1 MSDAVPQM
9 LRERLQWLVWRMEQ
23 HPGEKKPRKVPYYA
37 NGRRRT
43 GEQGSPEDRAA
54 LAGYDD
60 AMAACAAGGYSGA
73 GFAFLPGDGLIGI
86 DLDGMIDADTGEI
99 CERGA
104 GIIEAC
110 ASYTELS
117 PSGRGVHI
125 IVAGETE
132 TFKSNAAGIEV
143 FCGRQFFTFTG
154 RHYAG
159 TPADVQPIAPE
170 VLRRLRA
177 TVEQARQV
185 GAKLSAARPVES
197 AAAKVES
204 ALAFV
209 SPDCGYDEWIRIG
222 MAIHAELGEAGLS
235 VWEAWSAKSDKFPSA
250 RELAAHWKSFRPGA
264 VTGATLYGLATA
276 AGWRAPRAIGG
287 AAPRAGKAPGGAPG
301 ARQEAEW
308 PDPMMPGAMRVPMIP
323 CRLLPGWIGDMA
335 AAVADSTQTPEAMAT
350 MMGLSILATALQRRF
365 EVAPYG
371 EADEY
376 TEPANLWTL
385 TAMPSGARKTA
396 VINALAAPLMRWEK
410 LERDRM
416 RSEIARVSAARAVA
430 LRRIEKLT
438 RDAANAET
446 DDARRRLRDEI
457 QREKENLPEEIH
469 APKLFTGDVT
479 AETLQA
485 LLVKHGERMAVLTDE
500 AGIFMVMAGLYS
512 GGQASL
518 DVFLQAHA
526 GSPVRVDRA
535 EREAYLERP
544 ALSFGL
550 ALQPGILADVASGRR
565 FRDSGL
571 LARFLYAMPASNVG
585 QRDVRRRVPIPEA
598 VRNLY
603 EARLFALL
611 ENRPLLPGKPRVL
624 PFTDPA
630 RETWLDFA
638 EEIER
643 AQGEGGKLESISD
656 WTGKLP
662 GAAARIAGL
671 FELAEVGLSAESVSE
686 SAVARAVEIARLLI
700 PHAQEA
706 FGLLGADV
714 ADADAMA
721 IVRWARAE
729 SVASFK
735 RSTCQKAM
743 EGRFRNV
750 ARLMAAAQRLI
761 ERDVLRE
768 VKEPNRGAPP
778 SVWYLINPKCL
789 ST

>member
-1 MSDAVPQM
+1 MTGASIPKL
-9 LRERLQWLVWRMEQ
+9 LRDRPQWLLWRFEQ

-43 GEQGSPEDRAA
+43 GEQGAAADRTTLVSFEAA
-54 LAGYDD
+54 AQASGD
-60 AMAACAAGGYSGA
+60 YSGL

-86 DLDGMIDADTGEI
+86 DLDGMIDAETGEI
-99 CERGA
+99 CERGG

-125 IVAGETE
+125 ICSGETE

-159 TPADVQPIAPE
+159 APADVRPIPPE

-177 TVEQARQV
+177 TVEQARQ
-185 GAKLSAARPVES
+185 GHKSAAPAPLPQS
-197 AAAKVES
+197 GAAKVES
-204 ALAFV
+204 ALAYV
-209 SPDCGYDEWIRIG
+209 SPDCGYDDWIAIG
-222 MAIHAELGEAGLS
+222 MAVHAELGAAGFA
-235 VWEAWSAKSDKFPSA
+235 VWDAWSARSEKYPGE
-250 RELAAHWKSFRPGA
+250 RELRGHWKSFRPGA
-264 VTGATLYGLATA
+264 ITGATLYGRATA
-276 AGWRAPRAIGG
+276 AGWRAPRAPEDKAPAAPERAPG
-287 AAPRAGKAPGGAPG
+287 AAPAQPEP
-301 ARQEAEW
+301 EW
-308 PDPMMPGAMRVPMIP
+308 PEPMMPGAMKVPGIP
-323 CRLLPGWIGDMA
+323 CALLPGWVGEMA
-335 AAVADSTQTPEAMAT
+335 AAVADSTQTPEAMST
-350 MMGLSILATALQRRF
+350 MLALSVLGTVLQRRF

-371 EADEY
+371 EDDEY
-376 TEPANLWTL
+376 TEPVNLWTL

-416 RSEIARVSAARAVA
+416 RSEIARVFAVRAVA

-457 QREKENLPEEIH
+457 QREKEYLPEEIH
-469 APKLFTGDVT
+469 AQKLFGGDTT
-479 AETLQA
+479 AEATQTQ
-485 LLVKHGERMAVLTDE
+485 LVRQGERFAILTDE
-500 AGIFMVMAGLYS
+500 GGIFLVMAGLYS

-535 EREAYLERP
+535 DREAYLERP

-550 ALQPGILADVASGRR
+550 ALQPGIMADVASGRR

-571 LARFLYAMPASNVG
+571 LARFLYAMPESNVG
-585 QRDVRRRVPIPEA
+585 RRDVRRRVAIPEV
-598 VRNLY
+598 VRSAY
-603 EARLFALL
+603 EAGLFALL
-611 ENRPLLPGKPRVL
+611 EKRPLVPGKPRLL

-656 WTGKLP
+656 WTSKLP

-671 FELAEVGLSAESVSE
+671 IEIAESGLAAESVSE
-686 SAVARAVEIARLLI
+686 TAVARAVRLARLLI

-714 ADADAMA
+714 ADADAIA
-721 IVRWARAE
+721 ILRWARAE
-729 SVASFK
+729 GLASFK

-750 ARLMAAAQRLI
+750 ARLTAAAQRLI

-768 VKEPNRGAPP
+768 IKVPNKGAPP
-778 SVWYLINPKCL
+778 SVWYQINPKCL

>member
-1 MSDAVPQM
+1 MQAIPRS
-9 LRERLQWLVWRMEQ
+9 LRERSQWLLWRFEQ
-23 HPGEKKPRKVPYYA
+23 HPGEKKPRKVPYYTD
-37 NGRRRT
+37 GRRRT
-43 GEQGSPEDRAA
+43 GEQGSAADRAG
-54 LAGYDD
+54 LVSFE
-60 AMAACAAGGYSGA
+60 AAAQASADYSGL
-73 GFAFLPGDGLIGI
+73 GFAFLPGDSLIGI
-86 DLDGMIDADTGEI
+86 DLDGMIDAETGEI

-104 GIIEAC
+104 DIIEAC

-125 IVAGETE
+125 IVEGETE

-154 RHYAG
+154 RHYPG
-159 TPADVQPIAPE
+159 TPDDVRPIAPE

-177 TVEQARQV
+177 TVEQTRQGGK
-185 GAKLSAARPVES
+185 GAAPAPLPQSGT
-197 AAAKVES
+197 AKVES
-204 ALAFV
+204 ALAYV
-209 SPDCGYDEWIRIG
+209 SPDCGYDDWIAIG
-222 MAIHAELGEAGLS
+222 MAVHAELGAAGFA
-235 VWEAWSAKSDKFPSA
+235 VWDAWSSRSEKYPGERALRS
-250 RELAAHWKSFRPGA
+250 HWKSFRPGA
-264 VTGATLYGLATA
+264 ITGATLYGRATA
-276 AGWRAPRAIGG
+276 AGWRAPRPPEGKAPAAPEKAPG
-287 AAPRAGKAPGGAPG
+287 AAPAQPEPEWPEPMIPG
-301 ARQEAEW
+301 AREV
-308 PDPMMPGAMRVPMIP
+308 PGIP
-323 CRLLPGWIGDMA
+323 CALLPGWVGEMA
-335 AAVADSTQTPEAMAT
+335 AAVADSTQTPEAMST
-350 MMGLSILATALQRRF
+350 MLALSVLGTVLQRRF

-371 EADEY
+371 EEDEY
-376 TEPANLWTL
+376 TEPVNLWTL

-438 RDAANAET
+438 RDAAHAET

-457 QREKENLPEEIH
+457 QREKEELPEEIY
-469 APKLFTGDVT
+469 AAKLFTGDVT

-535 EREAYLERP
+535 DREAYLERP

-550 ALQPGILADVASGRR
+550 ALQPGIMADVASGRR

-571 LARFLYAMPASNVG
+571 LARFLYAMPESNVG
-585 QRDVRRRVPIPEA
+585 RRDVRRRVAIPEA
-598 VRNLY
+598 VRGAY
-603 EARLFALL
+603 EAGLFALL
-611 ENRPLLPGKPRVL
+611 EKRPLVPGKPRLL

-656 WTGKLP
+656 WTSKLP
-662 GAAARIAGL
+662 GAVARIAGL
-671 FELAEVGLSAESVSE
+671 IEIAEGGLAAESVSE
-686 SAVARAVEIARLLI
+686 AAVARAAQLGRLLI
-700 PHAQEA
+700 THAQEA

-714 ADADAMA
+714 ADADAIA
-721 IVRWARAE
+721 ILRWARAE
-729 SVASFK
+729 GLASFR

-750 ARLMAAAQRLI
+750 ARLTAAAQRLI

-768 VKEPNRGAPP
+768 VKVPNKGAPP
-778 SVWYLINPKCL
+778 SVWYQINPKCL